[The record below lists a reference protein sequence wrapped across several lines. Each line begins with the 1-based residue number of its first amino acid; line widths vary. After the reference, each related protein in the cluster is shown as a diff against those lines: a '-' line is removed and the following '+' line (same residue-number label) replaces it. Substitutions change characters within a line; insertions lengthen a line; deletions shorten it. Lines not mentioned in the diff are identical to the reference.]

1 MNADKKKG
9 IYKDVDVLV
18 NDYNETAKVLTNGNI
33 RFKDRVVKGKF
44 KDKNDAVL
52 YMLRLG
58 WFYGK

>member
-1 MNADKKKG
+1 MDTKKKKS

-18 NDYNETAKVLTNGNI
+18 NDYNETAKILTNGDVV
-33 RFKDRVVKGKF
+33 FKSRTVKGQF